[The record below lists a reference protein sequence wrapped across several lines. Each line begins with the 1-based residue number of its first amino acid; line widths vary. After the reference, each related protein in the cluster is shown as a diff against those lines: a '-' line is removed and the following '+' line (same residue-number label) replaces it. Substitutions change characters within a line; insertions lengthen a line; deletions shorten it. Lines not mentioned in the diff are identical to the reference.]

1 MKERYVICVISDSCP
16 EDMENTL
23 NNYAELGW
31 RFKSVISYHSG
42 KMVLIFEKESE
53 T

>member
-1 MKERYVICVISDSCP
+1 MKERYVICVISDCP

-31 RFKSVISYHSG
+31 KFKSVVSYHSG
-42 KMVLIFEKESE
+42 KMILIFEKERE
-53 T
+53 Q